1 MWVALSSYWMVGFG
15 FAVNIVMTR
24 LLAPE
29 VFGVVALASFWA
41 QLFRIQP
48 KLGLGYAFAQHKETT
63 GKAVGTYVSLEASS
77 ALAGVVLSLIA
88 MPVLIAVGYSGTIV
102 TLMAVLAFAAALET
116 GAGIAATLLDRELQ
130 FRQASMLQSIAFSLS
145 YVPAVWLAVTGGG
158 VWSLVAQ
165 TVTYN
170 FLFLIAIWFA
180 AHRQLPQVWRLE
192 WRFDY
197 GYARRF
203 LRFGI
208 TVGLGL
214 MAGMLLTQ
222 LDNFLI
228 GTFVGLTMLGF
239 YDRAYRTAQWPSTL
253 LNAAVGRAAF
263 YTYARL
269 QNDPARLHKSVTMVL
284 WIISGLALPLALSVF
299 VTAPDLLRLLYGDR
313 WLPAAPFL
321 RVLVLVS
328 VVRPLWEN
336 AGTLFVAVGKPHL
349 TLRLTLMQAAVLAAA
364 GLPLT
369 LVFGA
374 GGTVAAVAL
383 AFLIGVILS
392 YREVNSQLSLDLVGS
407 LGGPLLAAALTI
419 AGYVILNQLL
429 GLTTSPFWH
438 VSWLKRPTRLSLSMR
453 WLICC
458 SREAL
463 ASGCNTCGAWR
474 CGGPEVA
481 QCESSTLFRATGP
494 ALAELR
500 FSRPS
505 LFVGWLAPTMS
516 A

>member
-1 MWVALSSYWMVGFG
+1 
-15 FAVNIVMTR
+15 
-24 LLAPE
+24 
-29 VFGVVALASFWA
+29 
-41 QLFRIQP
+41 
-48 KLGLGYAFAQHKETT
+48 
-63 GKAVGTYVSLEASS
+63 
-77 ALAGVVLSLIA
+77 
-88 MPVLIAVGYSGTIV
+88 
-102 TLMAVLAFAAALET
+102 
-116 GAGIAATLLDRELQ
+116 
-130 FRQASMLQSIAFSLS
+130 
-145 YVPAVWLAVTGGG
+145 
-158 VWSLVAQ
+158 
-165 TVTYN
+165 
-170 FLFLIAIWFA
+170 
-180 AHRQLPQVWRLE
+180 
-192 WRFDY
+192 
-197 GYARRF
+197 
-203 LRFGI
+203 
-208 TVGLGL
+208 

-383 AFLIGVILS
+383 AFLVGVILS

-407 LGGPLLAAALTI
+407 FGGPLLAAALTI
-419 AGYVILNQLL
+419 AGYVVLNQLL
-429 GLTTSPFWH
+429 GFDRPHPSGTCRGQSGLRVCHFLCTGLSVAAAKHSRAGAIPVAPGAAAVLRLPNANPLRCSALLAQHWRSSDSLDRACSSDGLRPRCPRSHAVHARRGLFSS
-438 VSWLKRPTRLSLSMR
+438 VRGKRPPGQVRGWPVTVQRIGPVGLARLL
-453 WLICC
+453 LQ
-458 SREAL
+458 AL
-463 ASGCNTCGAWR
+463 VRVYGRLRPPN
-474 CGGPEVA
+474 PV
-481 QCESSTLFRATGP
+481 F
-494 ALAELR
+494 ALLLDAAVQPQIAR
-500 FSRPS
+500 
-505 LFVGWLAPTMS
+505 VIQG
-516 A
+516 